1 MNRRKANEAH
11 RPLPV
16 RDSAPSIV
24 GYALLLVACQLTEW
38 GGLGLSER
46 TSLALVPIL
55 QYWTVPLLV
64 AMGAMLLAAAALS
77 RGKRAC
83 RPLAL
88 GSAGGGLMVAGV
100 LWMVTSALST
110 PLSITVDAAAIGAG
124 TGCLLAAWTWVFSR
138 LSVRDTTMRVLGSLV
153 LYAILFLALSFA
165 SLPLRELAYFA
176 CVVGSVAALGAALRK
191 NPAPVCRPRAADA
204 RKHGAAAAVT
214 RSQPAAAVGDRPSW
228 RLIARS
234 VSRPLFCAA
243 ATAFAVAVTRTMTL
257 QIHTALVG
265 DAGVACVLLLSAGL
279 LAYLVL
285 SARRGSDEGA
295 SGFSIPGLFGIAF
308 PIVATLLLALS
319 LFGSELAL
327 PVSALTFAF
336 YMIMQSLM
344 VGASLA
350 AAVQERLP
358 MMAVYGLFAGCVYLV
373 FALATAL
380 GIFLFG
386 MDGTLSSTAPLLAGL
401 LVLYVLAM
409 AYALVRRSSA
419 AEERKVGARPGREEA
434 AEADSTRAHAA
445 PEPIAPGDKSAAPG
459 AVASRTAGEHLPATS
474 DNTGATAPEST
485 ADPIS
490 QRCQVLI
497 DRFELSPRE
506 SEVLVAFAHGR
517 NVSYLAETLVLSPN
531 TIRTHSKT
539 LYAKLGVHS
548 KQELLDLVERQP
560 LA

>member
-1 MNRRKANEAH
+1 MSSQNTNEAQL
-11 RPLPV
+11 PLFT
-16 RDSAPSIV
+16 RDSAPSVV

-64 AMGAMLLAAAALS
+64 AVGAVLLGTVALS
-77 RGKRAC
+77 RRGRTPK
-83 RPLAL
+83 PLAL
-88 GSAGGGLMVAGV
+88 GAAGGGLMVLGV
-100 LWMVTSALST
+100 LWMVASSLGA

-124 TGCLLAAWTWVFSR
+124 TGCLLAAWTSVFCR
-138 LSVRDTTMRVLGSLV
+138 LSVRDTTVRVLEALV
-153 LYAILFLALSFA
+153 LYAVLFLALSFA
-165 SLPLRELAYFA
+165 SLPLREAAYFA
-176 CVVGSVAALGAALRK
+176 CVAGSVAALAMALRQK
-191 NPAPVCRPRAADA
+191 RQPASNGKAADA
-204 RKHGAAAAVT
+204 RTQPTAAT
-214 RSQPAAAVGDRPSW
+214 DGQPSL
-228 RLIARS
+228 RLVARS

-265 DAGVACVLLLSAGL
+265 DAGVACVLLLSAVL
-279 LAYLVL
+279 LGYLAL
-285 SARRGSDEGA
+285 SMRRSGKEATG
-295 SGFSIPGLFGIAF
+295 GFSIPGLFGIAF
-308 PIVATLLLALS
+308 PVVATLLLALS
-319 LFGSELAL
+319 LFGNELAL

-350 AAVQERLP
+350 AAVEERLP

-386 MDGTLSSTAPLLAGL
+386 MDGVLSSTAPLLAGL

-419 AEERKVGARPGREEA
+419 AADAPA
-434 AEADSTRAHAA
+434 AQAASGA
-445 PEPIAPGDKSAAPG
+445 PEAPQAG
-459 AVASRTAGEHLPATS
+459 GEHAPSPAAAS
-474 DNTGATAPEST
+474 DNAGGGPAPAEE

-497 DRFELSPRE
+497 SQFELSPRE

>member
-1 MNRRKANEAH
+1 MSSQNTNET
-11 RPLPV
+11 RPSLFT
-16 RDSAPSIV
+16 RDSAPSVV

-64 AMGAMLLAAAALS
+64 AVGAVLLGTAMLS
-77 RGKRAC
+77 RRGRTPK
-83 RPLAL
+83 PVAL
-88 GSAGGGLMVAGV
+88 GAVGGGLMVLGV
-100 LWMVTSALST
+100 LWMVASSFGA

-124 TGCLLAAWTWVFSR
+124 TGCLLAAWTSVFCR
-138 LSVRDTTMRVLGSLV
+138 LSVRDTTVRVLEALV
-153 LYAILFLALSFA
+153 LYAVLFLALSFA
-165 SLPLRELAYFA
+165 SLPLREAAYFA
-176 CVVGSVAALGAALRK
+176 CVAGSVAALAVALRQK
-191 NPAPVCRPRAADA
+191 REPASDGKAADA
-204 RKHGAAAAVT
+204 RN
-214 RSQPAAAVGDRPSW
+214 RPAAATDGQPSL
-228 RLIARS
+228 RLVARS

-265 DAGVACVLLLSAGL
+265 DAGVACVLLLSAVL
-279 LAYLVL
+279 LGYLAL
-285 SARRGSDEGA
+285 SVRRSGKEATG
-295 SGFSIPGLFGIAF
+295 GFSIPGLFGIAF
-308 PIVATLLLALS
+308 PVVATLLLALS
-319 LFGSELAL
+319 LFGNELAL

-350 AAVQERLP
+350 AAVEERLP

-386 MDGTLSSTAPLLAGL
+386 MDGVLSSTAPLLAGL

-419 AEERKVGARPGREEA
+419 AATAATPAASAVSGAPK
-434 AEADSTRAHAA
+434 A
-445 PEPIAPGDKSAAPG
+445 PQTGGHSPASASAA
-459 AVASRTAGEHLPATS
+459 AADNAGGGPAP
-474 DNTGATAPEST
+474 AEE

-497 DRFELSPRE
+497 SQFELSPRE